1 VILKALFITGSNQY
15 GVVSHFIQ
23 GMQVD
28 LGSMN
33 VQIYELDVGS
43 QQSLEK
49 TLRGVEPLSKY
60 DFIVSFNAVG
70 LDTVVGGESIADH
83 ANKRPTFVFLVDHP
97 IHLLKRFIGLDVKV
111 LCVDQ
116 EHVAFCQLCQI
127 KAIYFPHA
135 ISQQYIDN
143 QDKLSYEQKQDEV
156 IFPVSFFDMKSAQTK
171 LKPVWHQISTIVDK
185 SPNITRF
192 MQLLGVLPM
201 GNRPAT
207 VQLDENIQRICI
219 FADLYIRGRLR
230 NQFLRECSDNNLK
243 LSVVG
248 RGSLRYQE
256 AFPLHQYSDAIPF
269 EQLLQR
275 MSAARYVAHNSPGFE
290 NGLHERV
297 IYPLALGSLVVCDLP
312 FVKNQFMSAIRT
324 THNASQV
331 DADTFQKLSLQA
343 QLSIQQQHTWR
354 ARWEPLL
361 KQF

>member
-1 VILKALFITGSNQY
+1 MKALFITGSNQY
-15 GVVSHFIQ
+15 GVVSHFMQ
-23 GMQVD
+23 GMQFD
-28 LGSMN
+28 LESMN
-33 VQIYELDVGS
+33 VQIDELDVGS

-49 TLRGVEPLSKY
+49 TLIGLEPLSKY

-70 LDTVVGGESIADH
+70 LDTVVEGESIANY
-83 ANKRPTFVFLVDHP
+83 ANKRPTFIFLVDHP
-97 IHLLKRFIGLDVKV
+97 LHLLQRFIGLNVKV

-127 KAIYFPHA
+127 KAVYFPHA
-135 ISQQYIDN
+135 ISQQFIDN
-143 QDKLSYEQKQDEV
+143 QDKPSYEQKQDEV
-156 IFPVSFFDMKSAQTK
+156 IFPVSFFDMKNAQTK
-171 LKPVWHQISTIVDK
+171 LNPAWHQISTILDL

-192 MQLLGVLPM
+192 MQLLGVLPL

-207 VQLDENIQRICI
+207 VQLDENVQRICI

-230 NQFLRECSDNNLK
+230 NQFLRECGEKNIQ

-248 RGSLRYQE
+248 RGSQHYQE
-256 AFPLHQYSDAIPF
+256 AFPFHRYSDAIPF

-312 FVKNQFMSAIRT
+312 FVKTQFMAAIRT
-324 THNASQV
+324 THNAATHV
-331 DADTFQKLSLQA
+331 EPDTYQKLSLQA

-354 ARWEPLL
+354 VRWEPLL
-361 KQF
+361 KQL